1 MKLALCIQKVITE
14 IMVGNETYEIIKK
27 LFESLLQKY
36 QERLEKS
43 MKGKEFVDDSVD
55 LLYYKLHRLSLN
67 RVGSYID
74 SPEWLKYKKATINT
88 ENNDAKCFQYA
99 VTVALN
105 YEQIKK
111 DPQRIARIKP
121 FIDQYDWKGFFI
133 T

>member
-36 QERLEKS
+36 QERLEKP

>member
-1 MKLALCIQKVITE
+1 MKLALCIQKVIIE
-14 IMVGNETYEIIKK
+14 IMIGNETSEIIKK

-55 LLYYKLHRLSLN
+55 LLYYKLHRISLN

-121 FIDQYDWKGFFI
+121 FIDQCDWKGFSI

>member
-14 IMVGNETYEIIKK
+14 IMIGNETCEIIKK

-55 LLYYKLHRLSLN
+55 LLYYKLHRISLS